1 MSEIFL
7 IYFVSEIFLH
17 HVDFIIMCLR
27 LLLRILTG
35 KNHRQIKLQRLP
47 NVGIWAFKS
56 LGHQITLCKR
66 FLN

>member
-7 IYFVSEIFLH
+7 IYFVSEIFL
-17 HVDFIIMCLR
+17 
-27 LLLRILTG
+27 RILTG
-35 KNHRQIKLQRLP
+35 KNHRQIKLKRLP